1 MMPHGPSR
9 AALACAGGPPLATL
23 SELEVRVSSEIATSI
38 PREDERQ
45 GTARRPWRALAIQ
58 LLGPL
63 TILGGVVW
71 AIAQPYR
78 IVLLDRAGQGIYDY
92 LFQAP
97 LLVMLVG
104 LAFSFVIA
112 PGLVDDLEAED
123 RRDPEA

>member
-1 MMPHGPSR
+1 M
-9 AALACAGGPPLATL
+9 
-23 SELEVRVSSEIATSI
+23 SSEIATSI

-63 TILGGVVW
+63 TILGGLVW